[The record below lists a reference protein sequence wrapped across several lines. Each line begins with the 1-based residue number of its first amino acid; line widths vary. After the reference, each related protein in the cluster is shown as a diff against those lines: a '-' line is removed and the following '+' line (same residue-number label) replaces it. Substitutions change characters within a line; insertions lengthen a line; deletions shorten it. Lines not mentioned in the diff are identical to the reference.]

1 MIKRT
6 DTLKVLDTVLQT
18 KIKYIKTAPD
28 TVIVQK
34 FDSIFTVGSS
44 LTLTDDSDTAKA
56 LVTIGQERKCLE
68 CNDSLNYY
76 KARSKIDSATL
87 DSVTKIIAEEGNK
100 KAPSK
105 LIDRAKDV
113 GIGFLIG
120 AGIRSFF

>member
-28 TVIVQK
+28 TIIVQK
-34 FDSIFTVGSS
+34 FDSIFTV
-44 LTLTDDSDTAKA
+44 DDSDTAKA
-56 LVTIGQERKCLE
+56 LTTIGQERKCLE
-68 CNDSLNYY
+68 CNDSLGYY

-87 DSVTKIIAEEGNK
+87 DSVTKLIAEEGNK

-120 AGIRSFF
+120 AGIRSLF